1 MVKGLSADDARQG
14 FVGDCWFVAACSA
27 LAKEERLWSIV
38 VPDYKDQVSR
48 RLWSSG
54 EEVE

>member
-27 LAKEERLWSIV
+27 LAKEERLWSKV

-48 RLWSSG
+48 RLWAGG